1 MDGAKID
8 SRSVGDPER
17 FLPMDLLEA
26 RLGSLAAAPRDRG
39 RVALV
44 VRKAEGGVREMP
56 ERVRLDPEHGIPGD
70 AWGRR
75 RQPDPVAQLAVMQL
89 GVAELLANGQPIA
102 LSGDNLY
109 LDLDLSASNLPPG
122 TRLRAGRCI
131 LEVTP
136 KPHNGCSKFRGRF
149 GPDSVRFASREDLR
163 HRNLRGIYLRVVEAG
178 DVGPGDP
185 VEVLSR
191 PGLDSRAAGS
201 A

>member
-1 MDGAKID
+1 MDRAKID

-17 FLPMDLLEA
+17 FLPMDRLEEGLEA
-26 RLGSLAAAPRDRG
+26 LPAAPRDRG

-44 VRKAEGGVREMP
+44 VRKVEGGVRELP
-56 ERVRLDPEHGIPGD
+56 EKARLDPGQGIAGD

-75 RQPDPVAQLAVMQL
+75 RQPNPDAQLAVMHL
-89 GVAELLANGQPIA
+89 GIAELLANGQPVT

-109 LDLDLSASNLPPG
+109 LDLDLSVANLPPG
-122 TRLRAGRCI
+122 TRLRAGGCI

-136 KPHNGCSKFRGRF
+136 KPHNGCSKFRARF
-149 GPDSVRFASREDLR
+149 GPDSALFASRADLR
-163 HRNLRGIYLRVVEAG
+163 HRNLRGIYMRVVEAG
-178 DVGPGDP
+178 DVGPGDT

-191 PGLDSRAAGS
+191 PGVDSRAGGS

>member
-1 MDGAKID
+1 MID
-8 SRSVGDPER
+8 SRTTGDPER
-17 FLPMDLLEA
+17 FLPMDILEE
-26 RLGSLAAAPRDRG
+26 RLERLAEPPRDRG

-44 VRKAEGGVREMP
+44 VRKVEGGVRELP
-56 ERVRLDPEHGIPGD
+56 ERVRLDPERGIPGD

-75 RQPDPVAQLAVMQL
+75 RHPDPVAQLAVMEL
-89 GVAELLANGQPIA
+89 AIAELIANGQPVA

-109 LDLDLSASNLPPG
+109 LDLDLSASNMPPG
-122 TRLRAGRCI
+122 TRLRAGGCI

-163 HRNLRGIYLRVVEAG
+163 HRNLRGIYMRVIDGGE
-178 DVGPGDP
+178 VGPGDA

-191 PGLDSRAAGS
+191 PDLEGRPAGS